1 MGQDISL
8 KQEQIQHIL
17 DVSKQ
22 IYNKTND
29 EKCVNYL
36 SFAILSVLKKNIV
49 NVEDFHDFIP
59 HWGKNISNDFSLLCL
74 KHMIENNQL
83 SKIKSE
89 RQEIYSVIRD
99 LELYQG
105 RSNILHK
112 IIELSFLKV
121 KKLVEDFVFFP
132 IA

>member
-1 MGQDISL
+1 MGQDIFL

-112 IIELSFLKV
+112 MIELSFLKV
-121 KKLVEDFVFFP
+121 KR
-132 IA
+132 